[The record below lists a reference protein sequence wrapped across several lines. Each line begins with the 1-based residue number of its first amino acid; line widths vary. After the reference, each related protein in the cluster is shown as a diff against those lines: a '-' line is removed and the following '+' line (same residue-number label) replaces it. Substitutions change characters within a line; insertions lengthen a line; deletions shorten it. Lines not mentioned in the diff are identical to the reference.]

1 MLGEQGGL
9 VPGERII
16 SKMTYEVKARGNLRN
31 LSRFLCCQLVPG
43 RESWGG
49 DIRVM
54 ESPFVFIT
62 RAR

>member
-1 MLGEQGGL
+1 M

-16 SKMTYEVKARGNLRN
+16 SKMTYEVEAGGNLRN
-31 LSRFLCCQLVPG
+31 LSRFLCSQLVPG

>member
-1 MLGEQGGL
+1 M